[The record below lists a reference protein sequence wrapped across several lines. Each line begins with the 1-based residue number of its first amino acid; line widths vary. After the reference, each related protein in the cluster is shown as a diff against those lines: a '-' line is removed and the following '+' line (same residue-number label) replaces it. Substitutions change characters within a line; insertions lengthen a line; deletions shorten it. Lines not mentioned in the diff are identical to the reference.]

1 MNELAKGISIK
12 WKAMSP
18 DEQKAAVE
26 PLLEELKAA
35 KKANSAPVRNSA
47 ISAFHDNRA
56 TLSTVKT
63 EVSLLRPFIFTRS
76 VLTVFVAAAHSRSC
90 QYGVP
95 AD

>member
-1 MNELAKGISIK
+1 
-12 WKAMSP
+12 MST
-18 DEQKAAVE
+18 DKQKAAVE

-35 KKANSAPVRNSA
+35 KKANSVQVRNSA
-47 ISAFHDNRA
+47 ISAFHDNRG

-63 EVSLLRPFIFTRS
+63 EVSLLWPFIFIHS
-76 VLTVFVAAAHSRSC
+76 ILTVFVAAAHSRSC